1 MKRYLIADDHAV
13 TRRGIAD
20 LLDERFPE
28 ASRSEVGDGDAAVAA
43 VAAQNGA
50 RFELILLDVVMP
62 GPGILPV
69 LASIRAVDPKVPI
82 LVLTGSDEA
91 EYIAQVLGAG
101 ADGLVLK
108 RHAADELLH
117 AVDTVLAGQSYL
129 HPDSAKAMAG
139 LLREKPVAALHELL
153 SDRERQIFIAVALGR
168 TIKEI
173 GFALGLSDKTVATYL
188 ARIREKTGLLSHVD
202 IARYALKNGLVD

>member
-1 MKRYLIADDHAV
+1 MNNSSIILVVDDDASNRETLVSILEPEGYQIVLAEDGFEAV
-13 TRRGIAD
+13 EQAKLTQPD
-20 LLDERFPE
+20 
-28 ASRSEVGDGDAAVAA
+28 V
-43 VAAQNGA
+43 
-50 RFELILLDVVMP
+50 ILLDVMMP